1 MTTVARAIV
10 DTGFLVALI
19 DRKDAH
25 HAWAVTIAKTLP
37 GPWLTCEACI
47 SESYHLLGQI
57 NPTES
62 LKILTMVDYGAL
74 LSQHLLPEQLVA
86 VQTEA
91 ARYYGRAVD
100 FADACLIALSDA
112 APRLPIVTLD
122 KADFAV
128 YLRGR
133 RPRRLVTPD

>member
-1 MTTVARAIV
+1 MTTAARALV
-10 DTGFLVALI
+10 DTGFLVALV
-19 DRKDAH
+19 DRQDAC
-25 HAWAVTIAKTLP
+25 HAWAAATAKILP

-57 NPTES
+57 APAES
-62 LKILTMVDYGAL
+62 LKMLAMLECGAL
-74 LSQHLLPEQLVA
+74 ISQHLLPEQLDA
-86 VQTEA
+86 VQAEA
-91 ARYYGRAVD
+91 ARYHGRPVN

-112 APRLPIVTLD
+112 APRLPIVTVD

-133 RPRRLVTPD
+133 RPRHLVTPT

>member
-1 MTTVARAIV
+1 MAARALV

-19 DRKDAH
+19 DRKDAD
-25 HAWAVTIAKTLP
+25 HAWAVTTAKAMP

-57 NPTES
+57 APAES
-62 LKILTMVDYGAL
+62 LKILAMLECGAL
-74 LSQHLLPEQLVA
+74 LSQHLLPEQLA
-86 VQTEA
+86 SVQAEA
-91 ARYYGRAVD
+91 ARYHGRSVD

-112 APRLPIVTLD
+112 TPRLPIVTLD
-122 KADFAV
+122 KSDFAV

-133 RPRRLVTPD
+133 RPRHLVTPA